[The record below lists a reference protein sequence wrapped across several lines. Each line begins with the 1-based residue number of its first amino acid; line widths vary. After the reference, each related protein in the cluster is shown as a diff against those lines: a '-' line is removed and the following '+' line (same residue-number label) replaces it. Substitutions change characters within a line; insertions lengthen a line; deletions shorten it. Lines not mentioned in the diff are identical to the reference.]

1 MASSKQITITPP
13 RRAFLR
19 WVMGASAASTWAS
32 NAFASPIEF
41 GPDAF
46 ALGVSSGSPT
56 PDGFV
61 IWTRLIGPALRDH
74 PDIPVKWAIWDPDKP
89 GHLIQQGVAV
99 AKGLLAHS
107 VHVEVAGLEPNR
119 WYAYR
124 FMIGDAS
131 SRMGL
136 SRTLPRQGTAVGHWR
151 LAYASCQRWEHGY
164 YAAYR
169 HMLADHPDLVVF
181 LGDYIYEYAGRH
193 NPGFARTHA
202 LPRIESLQDYRDRYA
217 LYRSDPDLQRMHA
230 ACPWIVTWDDHE
242 VENNYAGEL
251 STLGYPDLPS
261 RRLAAYQAFYE
272 HMPLRR
278 KALTNGLAG
287 LLKGHGLRLYTTLD
301 IGRLARLYL
310 LDNRQYR
317 DAPWCNESIPANL
330 FSACSAMPDS
340 ERSMLG
346 RSQERWLHDAL
357 AESVESKIEWNLLAQ
372 QTRFTPANY
381 PSGHSKGFNPDGWD
395 GYPES
400 RERLIAALVSTHA
413 RNPIIL
419 GGDIHQNWIAHVHQD
434 PYDVSSPV
442 VAREFIGTSISSQGA
457 HQRRT
462 DRLAERNPHCIFSD
476 SQRRGYGL
484 VDLTPNRL
492 DVTLRVVSDEK
503 DQQASVNTLARFYVT
518 HDDPTIKRQ

>member
-1 MASSKQITITPP
+1 
-13 RRAFLR
+13 
-19 WVMGASAASTWAS
+19 
-32 NAFASPIEF
+32 
-41 GPDAF
+41 
-46 ALGVSSGSPT
+46 
-56 PDGFV
+56 
-61 IWTRLIGPALRDH
+61 
-74 PDIPVKWAIWDPDKP
+74 
-89 GHLIQQGVAV
+89 
-99 AKGLLAHS
+99 
-107 VHVEVAGLEPNR
+107 
-119 WYAYR
+119 
-124 FMIGDAS
+124 
-131 SRMGL
+131 
-136 SRTLPRQGTAVGHWR
+136 
-151 LAYASCQRWEHGY
+151 
-164 YAAYR
+164 
-169 HMLADHPDLVVF
+169 
-181 LGDYIYEYAGRH
+181 
-193 NPGFARTHA
+193 
-202 LPRIESLQDYRDRYA
+202 
-217 LYRSDPDLQRMHA
+217 
-230 ACPWIVTWDDHE
+230 
-242 VENNYAGEL
+242 
-251 STLGYPDLPS
+251 
-261 RRLAAYQAFYE
+261 
-272 HMPLRR
+272 
-278 KALTNGLAG
+278 
-287 LLKGHGLRLYTTLD
+287 
-301 IGRLARLYL
+301 
-310 LDNRQYR
+310 
-317 DAPWCNESIPANL
+317 
-330 FSACSAMPDS
+330 
-340 ERSMLG
+340 MLG